1 MSGIFINREIVHYEV
16 IGRGRPVIFL
26 HGWVGS
32 WRYWLPTMQAASA
45 YYRTYAIDLW
55 GFGDTSKQSQ
65 YYSLESQVQLL
76 DIFLEQMGIGKFVLV
91 GHGLGSVVALLYN
104 QRHPGL
110 VDRLMAVGC
119 PLNENMVNARF
130 KELSFNDLVDWLLI
144 KNVFTD
150 PVRLDAPR
158 ADRQSMQISLT
169 GLNTIGLNELWK
181 QIKISCLLV
190 HGQNDPAIE
199 TPSPE
204 QLGEL
209 PETAHSILFEQSG
222 HFPMLDET
230 NKFNRLVND
239 FLALD
244 SGESPRHLQLKEE
257 WRRRVR

>member
-1 MSGIFINREIVHYEV
+1 MSAIFINREIVHYEV

-55 GFGDTSKQSQ
+55 GFGDTSKQPQ

-91 GHGLGSVVALLYN
+91 GHGLGSIVALLYN

-110 VDRLMAVGC
+110 VDRLMAVGY
-119 PLNENMVNARF
+119 PLDQNMVNARF
-130 KELSFNDLVDWLLI
+130 KESSFNDLVDWLLI
-144 KNVFTD
+144 KNFITE
-150 PVRLDAPR
+150 PVRMDAPR
-158 ADRQSMQISLT
+158 ADRQAMQISMAS
-169 GLNTIGLNELWK
+169 LNTIGLNELWK

-204 QLGEL
+204 QLSEL
-209 PETAHSILFEQSG
+209 PESAHSILFEQSG

-257 WRRRVR
+257 WKRRVR